1 MALDLF
7 GRANR
12 LDRRHLVESGARL
25 GLPERATIR
34 VIDQIAN
41 RAEPWLGRLDRIGLD
56 ERSTELLREL
66 LRTRLAELRGGPA
79 R

>member
-1 MALDLF
+1 
-7 GRANR
+7 
-12 LDRRHLVESGARL
+12 
-25 GLPERATIR
+25 

-41 RAEPWLGRLDRIGLD
+41 RAEPWLGRLDHIGLD

-66 LRTRLAELRGGPA
+66 PRTRLAELWGGPA